1 MEVGGGEHDGEGD
14 ERRDELREAED
25 EAAGCSWHALNIF
38 HPHWRSIVSSACRAH
53 RNRNYRTNSRSA
65 HVHHVKVS
73 HFDNTHTN
81 EELTRLSLLN

>member
-38 HPHWRSIVSSACRAH
+38 HPHWRSIVSSACRTH